1 MATTCFVLK
10 VFWNLFISVS
20 FYVFSMSLA
29 YIMSTEFKF
38 FMCSQNNE
46 NIILNHS
53 VIKKEKNDV
62 LYVLFSLHTICLY
75 KVFW

>member
-1 MATTCFVLK
+1 
-10 VFWNLFISVS
+10 
-20 FYVFSMSLA
+20 
-29 YIMSTEFKF
+29 
-38 FMCSQNNE
+38 MCSQNNE
-46 NIILNHS
+46 NIISNHS

>member
-1 MATTCFVLK
+1 
-10 VFWNLFISVS
+10 
-20 FYVFSMSLA
+20 
-29 YIMSTEFKF
+29 
-38 FMCSQNNE
+38 MCSQNNE

-75 KVFW
+75 KVFWYVYVYAMTHSLQSRNKHTNFNLKI

>member
-1 MATTCFVLK
+1 
-10 VFWNLFISVS
+10 
-20 FYVFSMSLA
+20 
-29 YIMSTEFKF
+29 MSTEFKF

>member
-1 MATTCFVLK
+1 
-10 VFWNLFISVS
+10 
-20 FYVFSMSLA
+20 
-29 YIMSTEFKF
+29 
-38 FMCSQNNE
+38 MCSQNNE

-53 VIKKEKNDV
+53 VIKKKEKNDV